1 MRKGHNFKDY
11 ICPDTFEFEKDYFRM
26 GNRYGRV
33 LFLREYASYIKDNM
47 IDRIQEA
54 FAELVKQK
62 LKYRAEPRR
71 SVNTERSCAAEHSH
85 CRKKAEKAEDVIAVD
100 MGKTDM
106 FDLQEGDSGLAHL
119 YLRTFTTVN
128 HKQAPT
134 YIQYLGAWIS
144 FSRGQGR
151 SRAQDIKSEI
161 HLITCSRA
169 GS

>member
-1 MRKGHNFKDY
+1 MIY
-11 ICPDTFEFEKDYFRM
+11 LIEETFTELLEKE
-26 GNRYGRV
+26 
-33 LFLREYASYIKDNM
+33 LEYRSETCGSID
-47 IDRIQEA
+47 IDRS
-54 FAELVKQK
+54 
-62 LKYRAEPRR
+62 RT
-71 SVNTERSCAAEHSH
+71 TEHRH
-85 CRKKAEKAEDVIAVD
+85 CRKKTEKAEDVITVD
-100 MGKTDM
+100 MRQADM
-106 FDLQEGDSGLAHL
+106 FYLQKRDTGLAHL
-119 YLRTFTTVN
+119 DLRSFTTVN